1 MRLEIKNINISS
13 ILFSSV
19 PVVVFV
25 LGLLGAVITFFFT
38 PSAAIYS
45 MTVFKKF
52 IAIGMYSLMYTL
64 LVVALLVFVIF
75 VYNFFTN
82 VVGLKGIKLDIEE
95 VNQEN

>member
-64 LVVALLVFVIF
+64 LVVALFVFVVF
-75 VYNFFTN
+75 VYNFFTS

>member
-1 MRLEIKNINISS
+1 MKLEIRNINVSS

-38 PSAAIYS
+38 PSPAIYT

-64 LVVALLVFVIF
+64 LVVALLVFVVFI
-75 VYNFFTN
+75 YNFFTN
-82 VVGLKGIKLDIEE
+82 IVGLRGIKFDIEE
-95 VNQEN
+95 INQE